1 MFGFYYNDNNNN
13 LKIKIDC
20 LFNEN
25 INLNNKIKQ
34 LNKTIKKLK
43 YENIINNSELI
54 EAFNYNIDLLKKEI
68 NIIKEINTINTL
80 NTIEIKETN
89 EKKLIN
95 NDNDINNDDFIQ
107 IFNCLQIIFRDLQ
120 KKFCLVNCIFVGKCS
135 LNSNLNQIIASS
147 YLQLL

>member
-54 EAFNYNIDLLKKEI
+54 EVFNYNIDLLKKEI

-107 IFNCLQIIFRDLQ
+107 I
-120 KKFCLVNCIFVGKCS
+120 
-135 LNSNLNQIIASS
+135 
-147 YLQLL
+147 

>member
-1 MFGFYYNDNNNN
+1 MFGFYYNNNNN

-43 YENIINNSELI
+43 YENIIKNTELI

-68 NIIKEINTINTL
+68 KTI
-80 NTIEIKETN
+80 NTIEIKEIN

-107 IFNCLQIIFRDLQ
+107 I
-120 KKFCLVNCIFVGKCS
+120 
-135 LNSNLNQIIASS
+135 
-147 YLQLL
+147 

>member
-1 MFGFYYNDNNNN
+1 MFGFYYNNNNN

-43 YENIINNSELI
+43 YENIKNNAELI
-54 EAFNYNIDLLKKEI
+54 ETFNHNIDYIKKEI
-68 NIIKEINTINTL
+68 NIIKEINTI
-80 NTIEIKETN
+80 EIK

-107 IFNCLQIIFRDLQ
+107 I
-120 KKFCLVNCIFVGKCS
+120 
-135 LNSNLNQIIASS
+135 
-147 YLQLL
+147 

>member
-1 MFGFYYNDNNNN
+1 MFGFYYNNNNNN

-34 LNKTIKKLK
+34 LNKIIKKLK
-43 YENIINNSELI
+43 YENIIKNAELI

-80 NTIEIKETN
+80 NTIVIKEIN

-95 NDNDINNDDFIQ
+95 NDNDNDNDINNDDFIQ
-107 IFNCLQIIFRDLQ
+107 I
-120 KKFCLVNCIFVGKCS
+120 
-135 LNSNLNQIIASS
+135 
-147 YLQLL
+147 

>member
-1 MFGFYYNDNNNN
+1 MFGFYYNNNNNN

-34 LNKTIKKLK
+34 LNKIIKKLK
-43 YENIINNSELI
+43 YENIIKNAELI

-80 NTIEIKETN
+80 NTIVIKETN

-107 IFNCLQIIFRDLQ
+107 I
-120 KKFCLVNCIFVGKCS
+120 
-135 LNSNLNQIIASS
+135 
-147 YLQLL
+147 

>member
-1 MFGFYYNDNNNN
+1 MFGFYYNNNNN

-43 YENIINNSELI
+43 YENIKNNAELI
-54 EAFNYNIDLLKKEI
+54 EAFNHNIDYIKKEIKKIKEI
-68 NIIKEINTINTL
+68 NIINTL

-107 IFNCLQIIFRDLQ
+107 I
-120 KKFCLVNCIFVGKCS
+120 
-135 LNSNLNQIIASS
+135 
-147 YLQLL
+147 

>member
-43 YENIINNSELI
+43 YENIIKNTELI
-54 EAFNYNIDLLKKEI
+54 EAFNYNIDYIKKEI
-68 NIIKEINTINTL
+68 KEIKEINTIKEKK
-80 NTIEIKETN
+80 EIKELKEIKEIN
-89 EKKLIN
+89 AIKEKKLIN

-107 IFNCLQIIFRDLQ
+107 I
-120 KKFCLVNCIFVGKCS
+120 
-135 LNSNLNQIIASS
+135 
-147 YLQLL
+147 

>member
-1 MFGFYYNDNNNN
+1 MFGFYYNNNNNN

-68 NIIKEINTINTL
+68 NTIK
-80 NTIEIKETN
+80 

-107 IFNCLQIIFRDLQ
+107 I
-120 KKFCLVNCIFVGKCS
+120 
-135 LNSNLNQIIASS
+135 
-147 YLQLL
+147 

>member
-43 YENIINNSELI
+43 NENIVHNSELI

-107 IFNCLQIIFRDLQ
+107 I
-120 KKFCLVNCIFVGKCS
+120 
-135 LNSNLNQIIASS
+135 
-147 YLQLL
+147 

>member
-1 MFGFYYNDNNNN
+1 MFGFYYNNNNNN

-43 YENIINNSELI
+43 YENIIKNAELI
-54 EAFNYNIDLLKKEI
+54 EAFNYNIDFLKKEI
-68 NIIKEINTINTL
+68 NIIKEINTID
-80 NTIEIKETN
+80 IIN

-107 IFNCLQIIFRDLQ
+107 I
-120 KKFCLVNCIFVGKCS
+120 
-135 LNSNLNQIIASS
+135 
-147 YLQLL
+147 

>member
-107 IFNCLQIIFRDLQ
+107 I
-120 KKFCLVNCIFVGKCS
+120 
-135 LNSNLNQIIASS
+135 
-147 YLQLL
+147 

>member
-43 YENIINNSELI
+43 YENVMKNAELI
-54 EAFNYNIDLLKKEI
+54 EAFNYNIDFLKKEI

-80 NTIEIKETN
+80 NTIEIKE
-89 EKKLIN
+89 KKLIN

-107 IFNCLQIIFRDLQ
+107 I
-120 KKFCLVNCIFVGKCS
+120 
-135 LNSNLNQIIASS
+135 
-147 YLQLL
+147 

>member
-1 MFGFYYNDNNNN
+1 MFGFYYNNNNNN

-34 LNKTIKKLK
+34 LNKIIKKLK
-43 YENIINNSELI
+43 YENIIKNAELI

-80 NTIEIKETN
+80 NTIVIKEIN

-95 NDNDINNDDFIQ
+95 NDNDNDINNDDFIQ
-107 IFNCLQIIFRDLQ
+107 I
-120 KKFCLVNCIFVGKCS
+120 
-135 LNSNLNQIIASS
+135 
-147 YLQLL
+147 

>member
-1 MFGFYYNDNNNN
+1 MFGFYYNNNNNN

-43 YENIINNSELI
+43 YENIIKNAELI

-80 NTIEIKETN
+80 NTEIKEIKEIDIIN

-107 IFNCLQIIFRDLQ
+107 I
-120 KKFCLVNCIFVGKCS
+120 
-135 LNSNLNQIIASS
+135 
-147 YLQLL
+147 

>member
-1 MFGFYYNDNNNN
+1 MFGFYYNNNNNN

-34 LNKTIKKLK
+34 LNKIIKKLK
-43 YENIINNSELI
+43 YENIIKNTELI

-80 NTIEIKETN
+80 NTIVIKEIN

-95 NDNDINNDDFIQ
+95 NDNDNDNDINNDDFIQ
-107 IFNCLQIIFRDLQ
+107 I
-120 KKFCLVNCIFVGKCS
+120 
-135 LNSNLNQIIASS
+135 
-147 YLQLL
+147 

>member
-1 MFGFYYNDNNNN
+1 MFGFYYNNYN
-13 LKIKIDC
+13 LKINC

-43 YENIINNSELI
+43 YENIIKNTELI

-68 NIIKEINTINTL
+68 NIIKYENIIKNTELIEAFNYNIDLLKKEIKTI
-80 NTIEIKETN
+80 NTIEIKEIN

-107 IFNCLQIIFRDLQ
+107 I
-120 KKFCLVNCIFVGKCS
+120 
-135 LNSNLNQIIASS
+135 
-147 YLQLL
+147 